1 MLSQLLNM
9 GPRRLFAISLVLG
22 GALLAVLL
30 IVLWQLGVFDSP
42 PPPAALQSAVES
54 IRQEEQQEQPALTQ
68 QQQADEPAVEDSA
81 QEQTAAQQD
90 DADQQQSAYAQD
102 QPHQAEQQQSADAY
116 GYGSQQQEQ
125 EQPQQA
131 DEQSTQQQT
140 QQQAEQQSSQESQ
153 EQQVMTP
160 EDPSLQDLAGTWTIS
175 DRGISFVG
183 YRIGEELANIGTATA
198 VGRTSDI
205 VATLEFDGVTITAV
219 TIEAD
224 LRTLKSDEGFRDS
237 ALRTRGIE
245 IGHLSLRH
253 LRPPRADPDRRVAG
267 RRRNAERHGQRH
279 ARSPRCDQPGKH
291 RPARPIRRR
300 TRRRR
305 RLNRNRPHRL
315 RHRSPHRI
323 PSPLHRGSRDHG
335 VRTRLRTRSLEPLLL
350 IRTSHKVA
358 RAQAWVRT
366 PERPTCPH
374 ALCSLSPREA
384 GGDAEGRGGHS
395 PRGRKM
401 PAT

>member
-245 IGHLSLRH
+245 SDTYPFATFVLLEPIPIDALPVGDETLNVTVNGTLDLHGVTNPVSIALQGQYVDGLVV
-253 LRPPRADPDRRVAG
+253 VAG
-267 RRRNAERHGQRH
+267 STEIVLTDYDIEA
-279 ARSPRCDQPGKH
+279 
-291 RPARPIRRR
+291 
-300 TRRRR
+300 
-305 RLNRNRPHRL
+305 
-315 RHRSPHRI
+315 
-323 PSPLHRGSRDHG
+323 
-335 VRTRLRTRSLEPLLL
+335 
-350 IRTSHKVA
+350 
-358 RAQAWVRT
+358 
-366 PERPTCPH
+366 PTGFRV
-374 ALCSLSPREA
+374 LSIEEA
-384 GGDAEGRGGHS
+384 GIMEFELVFERA
-395 PRGRKM
+395 P
-401 PAT
+401 